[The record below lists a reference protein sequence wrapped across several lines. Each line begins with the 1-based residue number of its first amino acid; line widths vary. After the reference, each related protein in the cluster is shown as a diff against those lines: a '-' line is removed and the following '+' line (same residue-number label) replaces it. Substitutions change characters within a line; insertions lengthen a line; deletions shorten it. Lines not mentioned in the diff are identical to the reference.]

1 MTQVG
6 GKKRA
11 KSHDVIWNLKYLPG
25 FKWTNLSERLAYEKA
40 VHQQRMRT
48 KISQAKR
55 ETDYF
60 RANIERSKR
69 LNVDRN
75 EDSADPSLPVAKKSR
90 KTVNPLP
97 SNTNSKRVYEFRQKE
112 TDETITKRKRLEQ
125 AQRKLSNDTNLAQET
140 HGAKSNASA
149 ENKIKKTGEE
159 SKNKELSKVSS
170 TKTLKVDHR
179 KNSKTMNRSKEAPIS
194 NELAES
200 KSSNPSHARMA
211 KTSKAKTRKGH
222 NSEKKVP
229 KGSTD
234 RTEFLKNVF
243 L

>member
-1 MTQVG
+1 MG
-6 GKKRA
+6 
-11 KSHDVIWNLKYLPG
+11 SHDVIWNIKYLPG

-48 KISQAKR
+48 EISQAKR

-112 TDETITKRKRLEQ
+112 TDETIKKRKRLEQ
-125 AQRKLSNDTNLAQET
+125 AQRKLSQPAEEVKSSKQEI
-140 HGAKSNASA
+140 HSDRNKKSVK
-149 ENKIKKTGEE
+149 ET
-159 SKNKELSKVSS
+159 KNKKA
-170 TKTLKVDHR
+170 
-179 KNSKTMNRSKEAPIS
+179 NFPI
-194 NELAES
+194 
-200 KSSNPSHARMA
+200 
-211 KTSKAKTRKGH
+211 
-222 NSEKKVP
+222 
-229 KGSTD
+229 
-234 RTEFLKNVF
+234 
-243 L
+243 